1 MATSHMNRASC
12 HMLEINEFRCYEV
25 KIEKKL
31 AVTVSQTEDT
41 SGLSD
46 QKKKKKKKVQGSPVH
61 NPVYSSII
69 QSII

>member
-1 MATSHMNRASC
+1 
-12 HMLEINEFRCYEV
+12 MLEINEFRCYEV

-46 QKKKKKKKVQGSPVH
+46 QKKKKKKKKKVQGSPVH

>member
-1 MATSHMNRASC
+1 
-12 HMLEINEFRCYEV
+12 MLEINEFRCYEV

-46 QKKKKKKKVQGSPVH
+46 QKKKKKRKKSRVVQFT
-61 NPVYSSII
+61 I
-69 QSII
+69 QFTVP